1 MAWAHNIHFLPDIV
15 TFKMDRLLLPGFG
28 RPLNYVPKEGDPDYT
43 GPLFPSA
50 LSSLAIE
57 TGNVA

>member
-1 MAWAHNIHFLPDIV
+1 MAWAHNIHFLRNIV

-28 RPLNYVPKEGDPDYT
+28 RPLNYVPEEGDPDYT

-50 LSSLAIE
+50 LSALAIE